1 MEDQRTSPIP
11 PWLQRLGSR
20 IRLARRV
27 RGLTQTDAAGPGLTK
42 SFVSLLESGRT
53 YPSVGTLV
61 TMADRLQTSL
71 GQLLLDGEHLA
82 RETALNLVTLAR
94 EYPPDSAA
102 DLLLDA
108 AESLAGDHEDLLV
121 ELRITRGDVAVSQD
135 RFRDADRWFRE
146 ALGQAKRRRLHAF
159 EPRAMARLA
168 ALAYE
173 NGDVNHA
180 RTDVEDAISLFR
192 SSRTLRTVDGCNAL
206 ILLGT
211 ILVRQGKPTRALR
224 VFEDAVRIAERER
237 LSVPLGRAYAGIGQ
251 AHGAARH
258 FNRAIDSLQ
267 RARDKLQAAGDVSGL
282 TVATYQLGRLLL
294 KTGQID
300 QAQDTLEQGSQL
312 LKEQNEPR
320 LKVEV
325 LTDLAWAQLRGGRV
339 AQAQSTARAAAAIA
353 AHLHDPRLRGRAL
366 RVQGNVTRAQRRF
379 KQAADILREAI
390 TALRRARL
398 PDELAGATQEL
409 DALMKDRAMS
419 AEGTSEFVGAGARSR

>member
-20 IRLARRV
+20 IRLARRA

-82 RETALNLVTLAR
+82 RETALNLVALAHD
-94 EYPPDSAA
+94 PSADSSA

-108 AESLAGDHEDLLV
+108 AETLAGDHEDLHV
-121 ELRITRGDVAVSQD
+121 ELRLTRGDVAASQD
-135 RFRDADRWFRE
+135 RVKDADRWFRE
-146 ALGQAKRRRLHAF
+146 ALAQAKRRRLQAF
-159 EPRAMARLA
+159 EPRALARLA
-168 ALAYE
+168 ALAYDS
-173 NGDVNHA
+173 GDLTHA
-180 RTDVEDAISLFR
+180 RTEIEDALALFR
-192 SSRTLRTVDGCNAL
+192 SSRTLRTIDGCTAL

-211 ILVRQGKPTRALR
+211 ILVKQGKPTRALR

-237 LSVPLGRAYAGIGQ
+237 LSVALGRAYAGIGQ

-267 RARDKLQAAGDVSGL
+267 RARDKLQAAGDGAGL
-282 TVATYQLGRLLL
+282 TVATHQLGRLLL
-294 KTGQID
+294 ETGQVD
-300 QAQDTLEQGSQL
+300 HAQEALERGAQL
-312 LKEQNEPR
+312 LKDQNDPR
-320 LKVEV
+320 LKVDV

-339 AQAQSTARAAAAIA
+339 SQAQSTARSAAAIA
-353 AHLHDPRLRGRAL
+353 AHVHDPGLRGRAL
-366 RVQGNVTRAQRRF
+366 RVQGNVARAQRRH
-379 KQAADILREAI
+379 KQAADILKEAI
-390 TALRRARL
+390 ATLRRARL
-398 PDELAGATQEL
+398 PEELARATQEL
-409 DALMKDRAMS
+409 DALVKDRS
-419 AEGTSEFVGAGARSR
+419 LSSEGNSEFAGAGSRSR